1 MDFQAEYDVIVA
13 GGGVAGAAAAL
24 EAARSGMSV
33 ALVEKTVLLGG
44 LATTGLVLV
53 YLPLCDGNGRQVT
66 FGIAEELLHLSLRYG
81 PGNIPAGWRSG
92 RQLDEP
98 GRYRVVFNP
107 ASFVLA
113 LDEALEEAGVEL
125 WLDTL
130 MACPVL
136 DGGRVAGL
144 EVENKGGRGLLRAR
158 CIVDA
163 TGDADVA
170 YRAGAPCQ
178 TGRNWL
184 SLWVLEVDGSAET
197 PAGALP
203 KMTWVGANAH
213 GGGQPADIPR
223 LTGVEPRDAT
233 EFVLAGRRLLRHR
246 YRDLYA
252 SGAADR
258 ETLFPAALPAMA
270 QFRTTRRIVSRDGLR
285 PGQDGRA
292 REASIGLMGDWRKA
306 GPVWEI
312 PYGAL
317 LPQRVDGLLVAG
329 RCLDAEG
336 DAWDVAR
343 VIPPA
348 ALSGQAAGAAAA
360 LAVRA
365 GVSPQ
370 AVDAGPLQAHLRDRG
385 VRLTLGEVGL

>member
-1 MDFQAEYDVIVA
+1 MDFQAEYDIVVV
-13 GGGVAGAAAAL
+13 GGGVAGVAAAL

-33 ALVEKTVLLGG
+33 ALVEKTVLIGG
-44 LATTGLVLV
+44 LATTGLILI

-66 FGIAEELLHLSLRYG
+66 FGIAEELLHLSIKYG
-81 PGNIPAGWRSG
+81 PGDVPTGWRDA
-92 RQLDEP
+92 RNVDKQ
-98 GRYRVVFNP
+98 GRYRLTFNP

-113 LDEALEEAGVEL
+113 LDEALEEAGVEI

-130 MACPVL
+130 MTGTVL
-136 DGGRVAGL
+136 EGDRLTGI
-144 EVENKGGRGLLRAR
+144 EVENKGGRGLLRGR
-158 CIVDA
+158 CLVDA

-170 YRAGAPCQ
+170 YRAGAPCA
-178 TGRNWL
+178 TGPNWL
-184 SLWVLEVDGSAET
+184 SLWVLEVNGAADTAR
-197 PAGALP
+197 GALP
-203 KMTWVGANAH
+203 KLKWVGADAT
-213 GGGQPADIPR
+213 GCGQPVDLSR

-233 EFVLAGRRLLRHR
+233 EFTLAGRRLLRQY
-246 YRDLYA
+246 YRDRYE

-258 ETLFPAALPAMA
+258 ETLFPAVLPSMA
-270 QFRTTRRIVSRDGLR
+270 QLRMSRHIVSRDGLR
-285 PGQDGRA
+285 PGQDGLTRQG
-292 REASIGLMGDWRKA
+292 SIGLMGDWRKA

-317 LPQRVDGLLVAG
+317 LPQGVEGLLVAG

-348 ALSGQAAGAAAA
+348 ALTGQAAGAAAT
-360 LAVRA
+360 LSVRA
-365 GVSPQ
+365 GISPEQ
-370 AVDAGPLQAHLRDRG
+370 VDVDHLQAHLRERG